1 MATTNN
7 QELSN
12 WTGWVFFAGF
22 MMILSGLFDA
32 IAGFTA
38 LLRPTWYVAT
48 THALLVFN
56 YSAWGWIDLAVGFI
70 VLLAGFSILH
80 GSTWARFVGVIMAS
94 ISAIASLTSV
104 NSYPIWS
111 IVVITIDI
119 LVIYALTVH
128 GAELR
133 DRA

>member
-1 MATTNN
+1 MATTND

-12 WTGWVFFAGF
+12 WTGWVFFAGI
-22 MMILSGLFDA
+22 MMILSGIFDA

-48 THALLVFN
+48 PHALLVFN
-56 YSAWGWIDLAVGFI
+56 YTAWGWIDLMVGLI
-70 VLLAGFSILH
+70 ILLAGFSILH
-80 GSTWARFVGVIMAS
+80 GSTWSRIVGVIMAS
-94 ISAIASLTSV
+94 ISAIASLGNI

-111 IVVITIDI
+111 IVIITVDI

-128 GAELR
+128 GGELR
-133 DRA
+133 DHA